1 MNDHELTLYEVK
13 CSVFDLLSNLND
25 EYPLEDMLVKF
36 KELFMN
42 HFEIGHAEILLY
54 DNNRF
59 APLLNS
65 RAPQNRLWA

>member
-25 EYPLEDMLVKF
+25 ENPLEDMLVKF

-42 HFEIGHAEILLY
+42 HFEIGQAEILLY

-59 APLLNS
+59 VPLLS
-65 RAPQNRLWA
+65 NRVSTVRIHS